1 MCGRF
6 EFSLKDDK
14 KGKQIKERAEKL
26 NLVYK
31 QGEVFPTDQVL
42 CIIPVEN
49 KIDLSVMKWGVN
61 NKSLQINARKESID
75 DKPSYKE
82 IKNNR
87 CAVICNGFYEWD
99 KQKNKYLI
107 SFEEEYMYLACIF
120 NSKKELLIITQAA
133 DENFS
138 KIHDRI
144 PMIMNQEEM
153 LKYIHNEDGIFSK
166 KKLKIDKTDED
177 LKLF

>member
-31 QGEVFPTDQVL
+31 EGEIFPTDQVL

-49 KIDLSVMKWGVN
+49 KIDLSVMKWGIN
-61 NKSLQINARKESID
+61 NRSMQINARMESIE

-87 CAVICNGFYEWD
+87 CAVICNGFYEWN
-99 KQKNKYLI
+99 KQKDKFYI
-107 SFEEEYMYLACIF
+107 STEEEYMYLACIF

-133 DENFS
+133 DKEFS
-138 KIHDRI
+138 KIHERI
-144 PMIMNQEEM
+144 PMIMDQAEM
-153 LKYIHNEDGIFSK
+153 LKYIHNEEGTFSR
-166 KKLKIDKTDED
+166 KKLNIEKTDD
-177 LKLF
+177 ALKLF

>member
-31 QGEVFPTDQVL
+31 EGEIFPTDQVL

-49 KIDLSVMKWGVN
+49 KIDLSVMKWGIN
-61 NKSLQINARKESID
+61 NRSLQINARKESLE
-75 DKPSYKE
+75 DKPSYNE

-87 CAVICNGFYEWD
+87 CAVICNGFYEWN
-99 KQKNKYLI
+99 KQKDKFYI
-107 SFEEEYMYLACIF
+107 STDDEYMYLACIF
-120 NSKKELLIITQAA
+120 NSNKELLIITQASD
-133 DENFS
+133 DEFS

-144 PMIMNQEEM
+144 PLIMNQAEM
-153 LKYIHNEDGIFSK
+153 LKYIHNEEGIFTK
-166 KKLKIDKTDED
+166 KKLKVEKTDD
-177 LKLF
+177 ALKLF

>member
-6 EFSLKDDK
+6 EFTLKDDK

-26 NLVYK
+26 SLVYK
-31 QGEVFPTDQVL
+31 EGEIFPTDSVL

-49 KIDLSVMKWGVN
+49 KVDLSTMKWGVN
-61 NKSLQINARKESID
+61 SKSLQINARKESLE

-82 IKNNR
+82 IKENR

-99 KQKNKYLI
+99 RQKNKYYI
-107 SFEEEYMYLACIF
+107 SSDEEYMYLACIF
-120 NSKKELLIITQAA
+120 NRNKELLIITQSA
-133 DENFS
+133 DDDDFL

-144 PMIMNQEEM
+144 PLIMDQEEM
-153 LKYIHNEDGIFSK
+153 LKYIHHR
-166 KKLKIDKTDED
+166 
-177 LKLF
+177 LFLS

>member
-61 NKSLQINARKESID
+61 NKSLQINARKESIE

>member
-31 QGEVFPTDQVL
+31 EGEIFPTDQVL

-49 KIDLSVMKWGVN
+49 KIDLSVMKWGIN
-61 NKSLQINARKESID
+61 NKSLLINARMESIND
-75 DKPSYKE
+75 RPSYKE

-87 CAVICNGFYEWD
+87 CAVICNGFYEWNRS
-99 KQKNKYLI
+99 KEKFYI
-107 SFEEEYMYLACIF
+107 SGEEEYMYLACIF

-133 DENFS
+133 DEEFS
-138 KIHDRI
+138 KIHERI
-144 PMIMNQEEM
+144 PMIMNQAEM
-153 LKYIHNEDGIFSK
+153 LRYIHNEDGIFIK
-166 KKLKIDKTDED
+166 KKLNIVKTDEA

>member
-1 MCGRF
+1 
-6 EFSLKDDK
+6 
-14 KGKQIKERAEKL
+14 
-26 NLVYK
+26 
-31 QGEVFPTDQVL
+31 
-42 CIIPVEN
+42 
-49 KIDLSVMKWGVN
+49 
-61 NKSLQINARKESID
+61 
-75 DKPSYKE
+75 
-82 IKNNR
+82 
-87 CAVICNGFYEWD
+87 
-99 KQKNKYLI
+99 
-107 SFEEEYMYLACIF
+107 MYLACIF

>member
-31 QGEVFPTDQVL
+31 EGEIFPTDQVL

-49 KIDLSVMKWGVN
+49 KIDLSVMKWGIN
-61 NKSLQINARKESID
+61 NKSLLINARMESIND
-75 DKPSYKE
+75 RPSYKE

-87 CAVICNGFYEWD
+87 LNGQHPLFWIYIFEI
-99 KQKNKYLI
+99 KETEAIIKTLYKIYL
-107 SFEEEYMYLACIF
+107 
-120 NSKKELLIITQAA
+120 K
-133 DENFS
+133 
-138 KIHDRI
+138 
-144 PMIMNQEEM
+144 
-153 LKYIHNEDGIFSK
+153 
-166 KKLKIDKTDED
+166 
-177 LKLF
+177 

>member
-31 QGEVFPTDQVL
+31 EGEIFPTDQVL

-49 KIDLSVMKWGVN
+49 KIDLSVMKWGIN

-75 DKPSYKE
+75 DKPSYNE

-87 CAVICNGFYEWD
+87 CAVICNGFYEWNRQKD
-99 KQKNKYLI
+99 KFYI
-107 SFEEEYMYLACIF
+107 SGDDEYMYKMA
-120 NSKKELLIITQAA
+120 
-133 DENFS
+133 
-138 KIHDRI
+138 
-144 PMIMNQEEM
+144 
-153 LKYIHNEDGIFSK
+153 
-166 KKLKIDKTDED
+166 
-177 LKLF
+177 LKLDPKLESAESRKWYEKTSYYEPYYYDYYDWW

>member
-61 NKSLQINARKESID
+61 NKSLQINARKESIE

-82 IKNNR
+82 IKDNR

-107 SFEEEYMYLACIF
+107 SFE
-120 NSKKELLIITQAA
+120 
-133 DENFS
+133 
-138 KIHDRI
+138 
-144 PMIMNQEEM
+144 
-153 LKYIHNEDGIFSK
+153 
-166 KKLKIDKTDED
+166 
-177 LKLF
+177 

>member
-31 QGEVFPTDQVL
+31 EGEIFPTDQVL

-49 KIDLSVMKWGVN
+49 KIDLSVMKWGIN
-61 NKSLQINARKESID
+61 NRSLQINARKESIE
-75 DKPSYKE
+75 DKPSYNE

-87 CAVICNGFYEWD
+87 CAVICNGFYEWN
-99 KQKNKYLI
+99 KQKDKFYI
-107 SFEEEYMYLACIF
+107 STDDEYMYLACIF
-120 NSKKELLIITQAA
+120 NSKKELLIITQAS
-133 DENFS
+133 DGEFS
-138 KIHDRI
+138 KIHERI

-153 LKYIHNEDGIFSK
+153 LKYIHNEDAVFTR
-166 KKLKIDKTDED
+166 KKLKIEKKDDD

>member
-14 KGKQIKERAEKL
+14 KGKQIRERAEKL

-31 QGEVFPTDQVL
+31 EGEIFPADQVL

-49 KIDLSVMKWGVN
+49 KIDLSTMKWGIN
-61 NKSLQINARKESID
+61 NRSLQINARKESLA
-75 DKPSYKE
+75 DKPSYNE

-87 CAVICNGFYEWD
+87 CAVICNGFYEWN
-99 KQKNKYLI
+99 KQKDKFYI

-133 DENFS
+133 DEGFS
-138 KIHDRI
+138 KIHERI
-144 PMIMNQEEM
+144 PMIMDQKEM
-153 LKYIHNEDGIFSK
+153 LKYIHNEDCIFTK
-166 KKLKIDKTDED
+166 KKLKIENTDD
-177 LKLF
+177 ALKLF

>member
-1 MCGRF
+1 
-6 EFSLKDDK
+6 
-14 KGKQIKERAEKL
+14 
-26 NLVYK
+26 
-31 QGEVFPTDQVL
+31 
-42 CIIPVEN
+42 
-49 KIDLSVMKWGVN
+49 GVN

-120 NSKKELLIITQAA
+120 NLKKELLIITQAA

>member
-31 QGEVFPTDQVL
+31 EGEIFPTDQVL

-49 KIDLSVMKWGVN
+49 KIDLSVMKWGIN
-61 NKSLQINARKESID
+61 NKSLLINARMESIND
-75 DKPSYKE
+75 RPSYKE

-87 CAVICNGFYEWD
+87 CAVICNGFYEWNRS
-99 KQKNKYLI
+99 KEKFYI
-107 SFEEEYMYLACIF
+107 SGEEEYMYLACIF
-120 NSKKELLIITQAA
+120 NSKKELLIIMKQ
-133 DENFS
+133 NMLQLKVIVGNVLILNIQLMQNS
-138 KIHDRI
+138 IIQKSH
-144 PMIMNQEEM
+144 
-153 LKYIHNEDGIFSK
+153 LKYTN
-166 KKLKIDKTDED
+166 
-177 LKLF
+177 

>member
-31 QGEVFPTDQVL
+31 EGEIFPTDQVL

-49 KIDLSVMKWGVN
+49 KIDLSVMKWGIN

-75 DKPSYKE
+75 DKPSYNE
-82 IKNNR
+82 IRNNR
-87 CAVICNGFYEWD
+87 CAVICNGFYEWN
-99 KQKNKYLI
+99 KQKDKFYI
-107 SFEEEYMYLACIF
+107 SGDDEYMYLACIF
-120 NSKKELLIITQAA
+120 NNNKELLIITQAA
-133 DENFS
+133 DGEFLN
-138 KIHDRI
+138 IHDRI
-144 PMIMNQEEM
+144 PLIMNQEEM
-153 LKYIHNEDGIFSK
+153 LRFIHNEDGLIK
-166 KKLKIDKTDED
+166 DKKLTFTSMNEIS
-177 LKLF
+177 LL

>member
-31 QGEVFPTDQVL
+31 EGEIFPTDQVL

-49 KIDLSVMKWGVN
+49 KIDLSVMKWGIN
-61 NKSLQINARKESID
+61 NRSLQINARKESLD
-75 DKPSYKE
+75 DKLSYNE

-87 CAVICNGFYEWD
+87 CAVICNGFYEWNKKKD
-99 KQKNKYLI
+99 KFYI
-107 SFEEEYMYLACIF
+107 SGEDEYMYLACIF
-120 NSKKELLIITQAA
+120 NNKKELLIITQAS
-133 DENFS
+133 DREFS
-138 KIHDRI
+138 RIHERI
-144 PMIMNQEEM
+144 PMIMNQQEM
-153 LKYIHNEDGIFSK
+153 LKYIHNEDTVFTK
-166 KKLKIDKTDED
+166 KKLKIETRDDA

>member
-31 QGEVFPTDQVL
+31 EGEIFPTDQVL

-49 KIDLSVMKWGVN
+49 KIDLSVMKWGIN

-75 DKPSYKE
+75 DKPSYNE

-87 CAVICNGFYEWD
+87 CVVICNGFYEWN
-99 KQKNKYLI
+99 KQKDKFYV
-107 SFEEEYMYLACIF
+107 SGDDEYMYLACIF
-120 NSKKELLIITQAA
+120 NNNKELLIITQAA
-133 DENFS
+133 DGEFLN
-138 KIHDRI
+138 IHDRI
-144 PMIMNQEEM
+144 PLIMNQEEM
-153 LKYIHNEDGIFSK
+153 LKYIHNEEGLFTK
-166 KKLKIDKTDED
+166 KKLRFEKCDDA